1 MKGILRHSTEGNAL
15 TATFKKLRK
24 NKYVQTAV
32 IIGLIVLIVLGL
44 WYSIQMAL
52 NTPYPALAVITGSMC
67 VPQDALCDGWTHPFA
82 RTLHIGDLI
91 IIQGVNPA
99 DLNTDYP
106 NSDII
111 VFHKPTDPSE
121 LIVHRI
127 AAKEVIDGK
136 TYFYTK
142 GDGNPVNEWPNAIQS
157 SEYDPWGKVSED
169 LVIGKVIM
177 RIPWLGHFVLFMRN
191 SVGLP
196 IVIALMIILLVVE
209 FVVPLLRQKK
219 TPTAEPEQQEET
231 QQQP

>member
-1 MKGILRHSTEGNAL
+1 L
-15 TATFKKLRK
+15 TATLKKLWK
-24 NKYVQTAV
+24 NEYVQTAV
-32 IIGLIVLIVLGL
+32 IIGLIVLIVLGF
-44 WYSIQMAL
+44 WYGAQIAL
-52 NTPYPALAVITGSMC
+52 NTQDPALAVVSGSMC
-67 VPQDALCDGWTHPFA
+67 IPQDGYCDGWTHPFA
-82 RTLHIGDLI
+82 RTLHIGDMI

-99 DLNTDYP
+99 DLNADYP

-111 VFHKPTDPSE
+111 VFHKPTDPSD

-142 GDGNPVNEWPNAIQS
+142 GDGNPDDRWPNAIQP

-169 LVIGKVIM
+169 LIIGKVVM
-177 RIPWLGHFVLFMRN
+177 RIPWLGHIILFMRN

-196 IVIALMIILLVVE
+196 IIIALIILLVIVE
-209 FVVPLLRQKK
+209 FIVPLFRGKK
-219 TPTAEPEQQEET
+219 APAAESEQQKET